1 MPWHRA
7 IAAPVFRLALWQMA
21 SDQACR
27 AYGEIEI
34 AMARKGVKGTYA
46 APAIEKAFEV
56 IELLAKWPD
65 GALVKEMAADLGRT
79 VGELFR
85 IVIVL
90 EQLGYLQKSE
100 ITDRY
105 TATYKLLDLAYRAT
119 PSQDLVRA
127 ALPEMQ
133 ALAMEAGQSC
143 HLVVPNGGRGIV
155 IAREE
160 QPGTRG
166 FALKV
171 GAQIDIVASCS
182 GQVILA
188 FSNDQRREQIVRAAE
203 KERGIGIDRDWLRE
217 RGEAVRAAG
226 FDLRK
231 SPITYGVTD
240 ISFPV
245 FGFDREVVAAMT
257 IPFLELIDG
266 SQKVDIAAARDL
278 LRSATMRASDRL
290 GYQPA

>member
-1 MPWHRA
+1 
-7 IAAPVFRLALWQMA
+7 
-21 SDQACR
+21 
-27 AYGEIEI
+27 
-34 AMARKGVKGTYA
+34 
-46 APAIEKAFEV
+46 
-56 IELLAKWPD
+56 
-65 GALVKEMAADLGRT
+65 
-79 VGELFR
+79 
-85 IVIVL
+85 
-90 EQLGYLQKSE
+90 
-100 ITDRY
+100 
-105 TATYKLLDLAYRAT
+105 
-119 PSQDLVRA
+119 
-127 ALPEMQ
+127 MQ
-133 ALAMEAGQSC
+133 ALAVEAGQSC
-143 HLVVPNGGRGIV
+143 HLVVPNGGCGIV
-155 IAREE
+155 VAREE

-278 LRSATMRASDRL
+278 LRAATMRASDRL

>member
-1 MPWHRA
+1 M
-7 IAAPVFRLALWQMA
+7 
-21 SDQACR
+21 
-27 AYGEIEI
+27 
-34 AMARKGVKGTYA
+34 KGTYA

-56 IELLAKWPD
+56 IELLVRWPQ
-65 GALVKEMAADLGRT
+65 GALVSEMAADLGRT

-85 IVIVL
+85 IVVVM
-90 EQLGYLQKSE
+90 EQLGYLQKSQT
-100 ITDRY
+100 TDRY
-105 TATYKLLDLAYRAT
+105 TVTYKLLDLAYRAT

-133 ALAMEAGQSC
+133 VLAMEAGQSC

-171 GAQIDIVASCS
+171 GAHIDIVRSCS

-188 FSNDQRREQIVRAAE
+188 FSNDQRCEQIVRAAE
-203 KERGIGIDRDWLRE
+203 SERGIEVDRAWLTE
-217 RGEAVRAAG
+217 RKEAIRAAG
-226 FDLRK
+226 FDLRQ

-245 FGFDREVVAAMT
+245 FGFDREVIAALT

-266 SQKVDIAAARDL
+266 SQKVHIDAARDL
-278 LRSATMRASDRL
+278 LHSATMRVSDRL
-290 GYQPA
+290 GYQPD

>member
-1 MPWHRA
+1 MGRT
-7 IAAPVFRLALWQMA
+7 
-21 SDQACR
+21 
-27 AYGEIEI
+27 
-34 AMARKGVKGTYA
+34 GVKGTYA

-56 IELLAKWPD
+56 IELLVRWPQ
-65 GALVKEMAADLGRT
+65 GALVSEMAADLGRT

-85 IVIVL
+85 IVVVM
-90 EQLGYLQKSE
+90 EQLGYLQKSQT
-100 ITDRY
+100 TDRY
-105 TATYKLLDLAYRAT
+105 TVTYKLLDLAYRAT

-133 ALAMEAGQSC
+133 VLAMEAGQSC

-171 GAQIDIVASCS
+171 GAHIDIVRSCS

-188 FSNDQRREQIVRAAE
+188 FSNDQRCEQIVRAAE
-203 KERGIGIDRDWLRE
+203 SELGADVDRAWLAERRE
-217 RGEAVRAAG
+217 AIRAAG
-226 FDLRK
+226 FDLRQ

-245 FGFDREVVAAMT
+245 FGFEREVIAALT

-266 SQKVDIAAARDL
+266 SQKVHIDAARDL
-278 LRSATMRASDRL
+278 LHSATMRVSDRL
-290 GYQPA
+290 GYQPD

>member
-1 MPWHRA
+1 
-7 IAAPVFRLALWQMA
+7 
-21 SDQACR
+21 
-27 AYGEIEI
+27 
-34 AMARKGVKGTYA
+34 MARKGVKGTYA

-56 IELLAKWPD
+56 IELLEKWPD

-188 FSNDQRREQIVRAAE
+188 FSNDQRREQIVRAVE
-203 KERGIGIDRDWLRE
+203 SERGIEVDRDWLTE
-217 RGEAVRAAG
+217 RQEAIRAAG

-278 LRSATMRASDRL
+278 LRAATMRASDRL

>member
-1 MPWHRA
+1 
-7 IAAPVFRLALWQMA
+7 
-21 SDQACR
+21 
-27 AYGEIEI
+27 
-34 AMARKGVKGTYA
+34 MARKGVKGTYA

-56 IELLAKWPD
+56 IELLARWPQ

-90 EQLGYLQKSE
+90 EQLGYLHKSQT
-100 ITDRY
+100 TDRY

-171 GAQIDIVASCS
+171 GAHIDIVASCS

-188 FSNDQRREQIVRAAE
+188 FSNDLHREQIVRAAE
-203 KERGIGIDRDWLRE
+203 SERGVEVDRDWLME
-217 RGEAVRAAG
+217 RRAAIRAAG

-240 ISFPV
+240 ISFPI

-266 SQKVDIAAARDL
+266 SQKVDVEAARDL
-278 LRSATMRASDRL
+278 LHSATKRVSDRL
-290 GYQPA
+290 GYQSD